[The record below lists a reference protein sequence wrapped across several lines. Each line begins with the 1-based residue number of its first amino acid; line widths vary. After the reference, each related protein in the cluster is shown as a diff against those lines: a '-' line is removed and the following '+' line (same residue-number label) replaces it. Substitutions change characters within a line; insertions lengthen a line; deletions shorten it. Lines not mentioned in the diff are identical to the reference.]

1 MKHPEHEGAATRTLG
16 WREWL
21 ALPDLN
27 IPAIKAKIDTGAKTS
42 ALHTFR
48 IEPFHRDGRE
58 CVRFWIHP
66 LRTRTDVEIACEAP
80 VVDRR
85 TVKDSGGHA
94 EQRYVILTP
103 VRAGDTTWLA
113 EITLTGR
120 DDMLFRMLL
129 GRTALVEGGFSVDP
143 GTSFKLGRKP
153 ARAYPR
159 RKRAAKVK

>member
-1 MKHPEHEGAATRTLG
+1 MKPPIHEPAPARTLG

-21 ALPDLN
+21 ALPELN

-48 IEPFHRDGRE
+48 IEPCRRDGRE
-58 CVRFWIHP
+58 FVRFWIHP
-66 LRTRTDVEIACEAP
+66 LRTRTEVEIVCEAP

-94 EQRYVILTP
+94 EQRYVILTR
-103 VRAGDTTWLA
+103 VQAGERQWPA

-143 GTSFKLGRKP
+143 GTSFLLGRKL
-153 ARAYPR
+153 ARAYSR
-159 RKRAAKVK
+159 RKRSANLK

>member
-1 MKHPEHEGAATRTLG
+1 MSVNQKHTAGRTMG

-21 ALPDLN
+21 ALPEFN

-48 IEPFHRDGRE
+48 IEPCSRGGLD

-66 LRTRTDVEIACEAP
+66 LRNRTDVEIVCEAP

-94 EQRYVILTP
+94 EQRYVILTQ
-103 VRAGDTTWLA
+103 VRAGEQQWPA
-113 EITLTGR
+113 EITLTDR

-129 GRTALVEGGFSVDP
+129 GRTALVAGGFTVDP
-143 GTSFKLGRKP
+143 GTSFLLGRKP

-159 RKRAAKVK
+159 RKRARDVK

>member
-1 MKHPEHEGAATRTLG
+1 MPPVEHSPARILG

-21 ALPDLN
+21 ALPDLG

-48 IEPFHRDGRE
+48 IEPFRKRGVD

-66 LRTRTDVEIACEAP
+66 LRRRTDIEIACDAP

-85 TVKDSGGHA
+85 LVKDSGGHA
-94 EQRYVILTP
+94 EHRYVILTQ
-103 VRAGDTTWLA
+103 VRAGETQWPA

-129 GRTALVEGGFSVDP
+129 GRTALIAGGLKVDP
-143 GTSFKLGRKP
+143 GTSFLLGRGL
-153 ARAYPR
+153 AHSYR
-159 RKRAAKVK
+159 RKRRITGVK

>member
-1 MKHPEHEGAATRTLG
+1 MASDTKTPESGTLG

-27 IPAIKAKIDTGAKTS
+27 ILAIKAKIDTGAKTS

-48 IEPFHRDGRE
+48 IEPFQLRGADY
-58 CVRFWIHP
+58 VRFWIHP
-66 LRTRTDVEIACEAP
+66 LRRRTDIEVACEAP

-94 EQRYVILTP
+94 EQRYVILTRI
-103 VRAGDTTWLA
+103 RAGDTQWPA

-129 GRTALVEGGFSVDP
+129 GRTALVEGGFKVDP
-143 GTSFKLGRKP
+143 GTSFLLGRKL
-153 ARAYPR
+153 ARSYR
-159 RKRAAKVK
+159 GKKRAAGVK